1 MSKDYQIDMTKGS
14 VFGVLLQFSIP
25 LICSSVLQLLFNA
38 ADVIVVGRF
47 AGDNSL
53 AAVGSTTALI
63 NLLVNLFVGLSV
75 GTTVVAANFFGSNR
89 NDDLSQTV
97 HTAIL
102 ISFIGGIILS
112 VVGVVF
118 SKQILLLIKA
128 PEEVLDLATTYLK
141 IYFAGITPTIV
152 YNFGCALLRAKGDT
166 KRPLYVLLFAGL
178 VNVVLNLIF
187 VIVFKMNVAGVAI
200 ATVISQIIAATFIIK
215 FLCSEK
221 SSFKLIFSKLRINIP
236 IFIKIVKIGVP
247 AGFQGIIFSLSNVI
261 IQSAIN
267 SFGANIVAAN
277 SAAANLEG
285 FVYIAM
291 NGFSQGSLTFVS
303 QNLGAQKY
311 DRIKKSVG
319 ISLLCILIVGLL
331 LGNIIV
337 LFGESLLQLYSKSPI
352 VIDYGMNRL
361 KIISSTF
368 VLCGLMD
375 AMGNIIRGLGR
386 SFLPMIITLIGAC
399 GVRILWLQTIFTIPQ
414 FHTCE
419 MIYISYPVSWILTF
433 IALLVSYFL
442 IVRKWKLR
450 PCIEKDS
457 VI

>member
-236 IFIKIVKIGVP
+236 IFIKIK
-247 AGFQGIIFSLSNVI
+247 
-261 IQSAIN
+261 
-267 SFGANIVAAN
+267 
-277 SAAANLEG
+277 
-285 FVYIAM
+285 
-291 NGFSQGSLTFVS
+291 
-303 QNLGAQKY
+303 
-311 DRIKKSVG
+311 
-319 ISLLCILIVGLL
+319 
-331 LGNIIV
+331 
-337 LFGESLLQLYSKSPI
+337 
-352 VIDYGMNRL
+352 
-361 KIISSTF
+361 
-368 VLCGLMD
+368 
-375 AMGNIIRGLGR
+375 
-386 SFLPMIITLIGAC
+386 
-399 GVRILWLQTIFTIPQ
+399 
-414 FHTCE
+414 
-419 MIYISYPVSWILTF
+419 
-433 IALLVSYFL
+433 
-442 IVRKWKLR
+442 
-450 PCIEKDS
+450 EK
-457 VI
+457 

>member
-118 SKQILLLIKA
+118 SKQILILIKA

-166 KRPLYVLLFAGL
+166 KRPLYYLLSAG
-178 VNVVLNLIF
+178 VINVILNLFF
-187 VIVFKMNVAGVAI
+187 VVVMQIGVAGVAL
-200 ATVISQIIAATFIIK
+200 ATIISQFISAALVIRCLIK
-215 FLCSEK
+215 EEGDYHLDIRAIRLYPDK
-221 SSFKLIFSKLRINIP
+221 VMRILR
-236 IFIKIVKIGVP
+236 VGLP
-247 AGFQGIIFSLSNVI
+247 AGFQGAVFSISNVL
-261 IQSAIN
+261 IQSSVN
-267 SFGANIVAAN
+267 SFG
-277 SAAANLEG
+277 S
-285 FVYIAM
+285 IA
-291 NGFSQGSLTFVS
+291 
-303 QNLGAQKY
+303 
-311 DRIKKSVG
+311 
-319 ISLLCILIVGLL
+319 
-331 LGNIIV
+331 
-337 LFGESLLQLYSKSPI
+337 
-352 VIDYGMNRL
+352 
-361 KIISSTF
+361 
-368 VLCGLMD
+368 
-375 AMGNIIRGLGR
+375 
-386 SFLPMIITLIGAC
+386 ITITTT
-399 GVRILWLQTIFTIPQ
+399 VTTVTIAIT
-414 FHTCE
+414 
-419 MIYISYPVSWILTF
+419 
-433 IALLVSYFL
+433 
-442 IVRKWKLR
+442 
-450 PCIEKDS
+450 
-457 VI
+457 

>member
-200 ATVISQIIAATFIIK
+200 ATVISQIVAAAFIIK

-337 LFGESLLQLYSKSPI
+337 LFGELLLQLYSKSLI

-386 SFLPMIITLIGAC
+386 SFLPMIIT
-399 GVRILWLQTIFTIPQ
+399 
-414 FHTCE
+414 
-419 MIYISYPVSWILTF
+419 
-433 IALLVSYFL
+433 
-442 IVRKWKLR
+442 
-450 PCIEKDS
+450 
-457 VI
+457 

>member
-200 ATVISQIIAATFIIK
+200 ATVISQIVAATFIIK

-221 SSFKLIFSKLRINIP
+221 SSFKLVFSKLRINIP

-277 SAAANLEG
+277 SAAANLE
-285 FVYIAM
+285 
-291 NGFSQGSLTFVS
+291 
-303 QNLGAQKY
+303 
-311 DRIKKSVG
+311 
-319 ISLLCILIVGLL
+319 
-331 LGNIIV
+331 
-337 LFGESLLQLYSKSPI
+337 
-352 VIDYGMNRL
+352 
-361 KIISSTF
+361 
-368 VLCGLMD
+368 
-375 AMGNIIRGLGR
+375 
-386 SFLPMIITLIGAC
+386 
-399 GVRILWLQTIFTIPQ
+399 
-414 FHTCE
+414 
-419 MIYISYPVSWILTF
+419 
-433 IALLVSYFL
+433 
-442 IVRKWKLR
+442 
-450 PCIEKDS
+450 
-457 VI
+457 